1 MLSLSDYAYDLDF
14 HFQDENIIPYAS
26 APIKHLTVSE
36 SPADGV
42 HADWSKFFVGVL
54 FALPISALLWG
65 LIFWAVKGI
74 FF

>member
-1 MLSLSDYAYDLDF
+1 MLSLSDYAYDLDCDLN
-14 HFQDENIIPYAS
+14 DENITPYAS
-26 APIKHLTVSE
+26 APIEHLTVSE

-42 HADWSKFFVGVL
+42 HEDWSKFFVGSL
-54 FALPISALLWG
+54 FALPISALFWG

>member
-1 MLSLSDYAYDLDF
+1 MLSLSDYAYDLDS

-26 APIKHLTVSE
+26 APIKQLTVSE

-42 HADWSKFFVGVL
+42 HADGSKFFVGL
-54 FALPISALLWG
+54 FFALPISTLFWG

>member
-1 MLSLSDYAYDLDF
+1 MSNLSEYAYDLDS
-14 HFQDENIIPYAS
+14 HFQDENIFPHAS
-26 APIKHLTVSE
+26 APIKQVTVSE

-42 HADWSKFFVGVL
+42 PADGSKFFVGVL

-65 LIFWAVKGI
+65 LISWAVKGI

>member
-1 MLSLSDYAYDLDF
+1 MLNLSDYAYDLDS

-26 APIKHLTVSE
+26 APMKQLTVSE
-36 SPADGV
+36 SSSDGVQADG
-42 HADWSKFFVGVL
+42 SKFLVGFF
-54 FALPISALLWG
+54 FALLISTLFWG